1 MKKMSVLILIF
12 LVIPLANAENTQFKV
27 YFFVSEGCPHCAA
40 EKEFIDE
47 IKGSYPGMELL
58 VYDVTN
64 SKEEFDLF
72 IDFCVA
78 YNVVQ
83 MTPAIFIG
91 NDAVSGFDSR
101 ETTGAQIREKL
112 DYCSTHK
119 CIDPMEKVEGFEGIP
134 KEQAV
139 EISKVDFLVQ
149 GLLEDYPNATS
160 EVDIGENI
168 YTVKWIAKDRTV
180 YVDVDL
186 KGRILASREEK
197 TEVMTVPFFG
207 EIDPSQINL
216 PLLTVVIGGLDG
228 FNPCAIWV
236 LCFLLT
242 LLLYVRSRTKMLIVG
257 LIFVFTSGFVYFL
270 FMTAWLNL
278 FLLIGYVDIVRIII
292 GIVAVTAGV
301 VNMKDFFFFKK
312 GVSLTIPESQKP
324 GLVRRMRNLIREE
337 SMIALIVGTIALA
350 FFANLVELLCS
361 AGFPAIYT
369 RILTL
374 NALPSFQY
382 YIYLVA
388 YNVVYVIP
396 LFIIVMIFV
405 FTMGRRKVS
414 EKQGRILKLI
424 SGSLM
429 LALGLLLILA
439 PALLIV
445 G

>member
-1 MKKMSVLILIF
+1 MIF